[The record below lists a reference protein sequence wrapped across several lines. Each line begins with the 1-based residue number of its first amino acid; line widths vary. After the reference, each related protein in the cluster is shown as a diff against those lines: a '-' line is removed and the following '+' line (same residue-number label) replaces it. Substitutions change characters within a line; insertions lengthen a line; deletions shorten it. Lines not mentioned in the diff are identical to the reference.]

1 MARDTAQWF
10 RDFGRQVASVSP
22 VYEAWAGAVAADPA
36 TVALLET
43 LPEQHR
49 QPPLVFAVASL
60 LGARDHD
67 AGITDFLRS
76 NAEALAAEL
85 AARPMQTNEPGRCA
99 ALTAALAAIDGPVA
113 LLELGASAGLCL
125 YPDRHS
131 YDYSGHSLHPD
142 DGPGAVTL
150 TCTLGA
156 GIEPPRGLPFVVMR
170 SGVDL
175 RPLDVTSPADAAW
188 LGALTWP
195 GQHDRESR
203 VRGAIA
209 IARDDPPHLLQGDA
223 ESALDELLA
232 LAPEGATPVIVTM
245 GVLIYIPAGRR
256 ARLAERIRA
265 SGARWVSLEVASV
278 LPRVEGRLR
287 DAGWAE
293 EELRGR
299 FVLAVDEHPLA
310 FSGAY
315 GETLEACAPGAGA

>member
-10 RDFGRQVASVSP
+10 RDFGRQAASVSP
-22 VYEAWAGAVAADPA
+22 QYEAWAGAIADDPA

-43 LPEQHR
+43 FPEQHR

-67 AGITDFLRS
+67 AGITDFLRR
-76 NAEALAAEL
+76 NASALAAEL
-85 AARPMQTNEPGRCA
+85 AARPVQTNEPGRCA
-99 ALTAALAAIDGPVA
+99 ALTAALATIDGPVA
-113 LLELGASAGLCL
+113 LLEIGASAGLCL
-125 YPDRHS
+125 YPDRYS
-131 YDYSGHSLHPD
+131 YDYSGRRLHPA
-142 DGPGAVTL
+142 DGPSAVTL

-156 GIEPPRGLPFVVMR
+156 GVEPPRRLPIVVTR
-170 SGVDL
+170 AGVDL

-209 IARDDPPHLLQGDA
+209 IARHDPPHLLAGDA
-223 ESALDELLA
+223 EAALDQLLA
-232 LAPEGATPVIVTM
+232 LAPEAATPVVVTM
-245 GVLIYIPAGRR
+245 GVLIYIPAPRR

-265 SGARWVSLEVASV
+265 SGARWVSLEGARV

-293 EELRGR
+293 DELRGR

-310 FSGAY
+310 FSGPY
-315 GETLEACAPGAGA
+315 GETLEACSPSAGA